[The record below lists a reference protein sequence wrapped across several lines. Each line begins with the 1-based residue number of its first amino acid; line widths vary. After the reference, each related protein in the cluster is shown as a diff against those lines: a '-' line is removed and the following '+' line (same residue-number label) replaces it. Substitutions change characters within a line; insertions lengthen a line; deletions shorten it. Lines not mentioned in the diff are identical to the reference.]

1 MDLCMWMEQYSL
13 NKELHHSN
21 IVPHHVIAPDVL
33 LVCRQMSN
41 IVSIALCVGAVSISV
56 QVAKQLDWQNPIK
69 GTR

>member
-1 MDLCMWMEQYSL
+1 MEQYSL

-33 LVCRQMSN
+33 LVCRQMSY

-56 QVAKQLDWQNPIK
+56 QVAKQLD
-69 GTR
+69 